1 MASYR
6 HQRARGLLAI
16 SMLLAAVLMIV
27 PWPPV
32 WMKPYWVALMMIY
45 WLLESGH
52 LRKLGTVFMIGL
64 LIDLLV
70 GTLFGQHALSLLI
83 MAYLL
88 GLFRQRI
95 QFMSGPQLTVVVFM
109 LLVNDRVLQL
119 WVLSLSGTLPS
130 WEYWLQ
136 PLAGA
141 VAWPWLFLLMDR
153 LRSFNQQQARH

>member
-1 MASYR
+1 M
-6 HQRARGLLAI
+6 

-27 PWPPV
+27 SWPPV

-119 WVLSLSGTLPS
+119 WVLSLSGTLPG

-153 LRSFNQQQARH
+153 LRSFNQQQAKH